1 MEIIIEEITRSHKL
15 IARHKFSKD
24 HVNIGRGY
32 DNDIIMA
39 DPHICAQHLSLNY
52 NGEEWILNDKDT
64 VNGSFFED
72 DFSKTKSAV
81 NQNIVYSGQVFALGK
96 SLVRIIF
103 PNHSVPES
111 IRFSPFENV
120 VNLTRHPLF
129 LTLSIVL
136 FATITGWLFN
146 LHNPVEVSFT
156 QILVPA
162 VGLTLL
168 FTLWPAGVAL
178 VSHLT
183 KHEAR
188 FWGQLGICFVFFN
201 LMWMSDFIE
210 NLVSFNSSS
219 QSMFT
224 LLVSLLPISL
234 AFCLFWLNCYVGFHM
249 TSKRRT
255 VIASCLT
262 LLLFGGSFLIQLSKK
277 PEFSVRPVFNTTL
290 MAPSYLFTD
299 SNNVQGFIENAK
311 SLFTEAQESAK
322 KDK

>member
-15 IARHKFSKD
+15 IARHKFSQNR
-24 HVNIGRGY
+24 VNIGRGY

-39 DPHICAQHLSLNY
+39 DPHICAQHLSLNF
-52 NGEEWILNDKDT
+52 NGEEWILSDKDT

-72 DFSKTKSAV
+72 EFSKIKSAV
-81 NQNIVYSGQVFALGK
+81 NENIVHSGQVFALGK

-103 PNHSVPES
+103 PNHTVPES
-111 IRFSPFENV
+111 IRFSPFENL
-120 VNLTRHPLF
+120 VNLTRHPVF

-136 FATITGWLFN
+136 FASITGWLLN

-162 VGLTLL
+162 VSMTLL
-168 FTLWPAGVAL
+168 FTLWPAGIAL

-183 KHEAR
+183 KHESR

-219 QSMFT
+219 QSM
-224 LLVSLLPISL
+224 LSLIVSLIPISL

-249 TSKRRT
+249 TNKRRT

-262 LLLFGGSFLIQLSKK
+262 VLLFGGSFLIQLSKK
-277 PEFSVRPVFNTTL
+277 AEFSVRPVFNTTL
-290 MAPSYLFTD
+290 MAPSYLFTE
-299 SNNVQGFIENAK
+299 SNNVQGFIENSK
-311 SLFTEAQESAK
+311 SLFTEAQKLAK

>member
-15 IARHKFSKD
+15 IARHKFSQN
-24 HVNIGRGY
+24 HINIGRGY

-39 DPHICAQHLSLNY
+39 DPHICAQHLHLKF
-52 NGEEWILNDKDT
+52 NGEHWILNDEDT

-72 DFSKTKSAV
+72 GFARTKSAV
-81 NQNIVYSGQVFALGK
+81 NQHIVHSGQVFTLGK
-96 SLVRIIF
+96 SLVRVIF

-120 VNLTRHPLF
+120 INLTRHPVF
-129 LTLSIVL
+129 LALSIVL
-136 FATITGWLFN
+136 FTTITGWLFN
-146 LHNPVEVSFT
+146 LHNTVEVSFT
-156 QILVPA
+156 QLLVPA
-162 VGLTLL
+162 IGMTLL

-183 KHEAR
+183 KHDAR

-201 LMWMSDFIE
+201 LMWISDFIE

-219 QSMFT
+219 QSMIT
-224 LLVSLLPISL
+224 LLVALLPISL

-249 TSKRRT
+249 TNKRRS
-255 VIASCLT
+255 VIAACLT

-277 PEFSVRPVFNTTL
+277 PEFSIRPAFNTTL
-290 MAPSYLFTD
+290 MAPSYLFTG
-299 SNNVQGFIENAK
+299 SNNVQGFIENSK
-311 SLFTEAQESAK
+311 SLFTKAQESAK
-322 KDK
+322 KEK